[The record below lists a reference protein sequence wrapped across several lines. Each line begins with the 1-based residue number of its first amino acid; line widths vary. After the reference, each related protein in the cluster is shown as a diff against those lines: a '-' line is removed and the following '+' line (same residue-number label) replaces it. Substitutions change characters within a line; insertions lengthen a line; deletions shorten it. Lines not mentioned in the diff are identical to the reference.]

1 MKFQRFL
8 KGTNRLLWYQAKNT
22 QEKKLRLKMSGSG
35 AEDKTPYIWIGIDE
49 IKDPLK
55 IQTTDG
61 VVIE

>member
-1 MKFQRFL
+1 
-8 KGTNRLLWYQAKNT
+8 
-22 QEKKLRLKMSGSG
+22 MSGSG
-35 AEDKTPYIWIGIDE
+35 AEDKTPYIWIGVDE